1 VKIVGRERAYGALR
15 HSDAPWLGS
24 NVLILRP
31 RAAAALSPLLAC
43 HGELLPLSCGQ
54 AELVVFNARCVVD
67 ALDEAESIVRR
78 FSTRRI
84 MWIQKHAFR
93 LEVIQALQIF
103 KITSLQ
109 PSPIFVGEEF
119 VERWNAAGLKGLE
132 FRQVWEG

>member
-1 VKIVGRERAYGALR
+1 
-15 HSDAPWLGS
+15 
-24 NVLILRP
+24 
-31 RAAAALSPLLAC
+31 
-43 HGELLPLSCGQ
+43 
-54 AELVVFNARCVVD
+54 
-67 ALDEAESIVRR
+67 
-78 FSTRRI
+78 